1 MIPAMKQSTR
11 VRVAAA
17 VTTLFVGG
25 LAAVGIA
32 LRSGGGSTAQ
42 EVAAPK
48 PQVIHRTKIR
58 RVPAKQRKP
67 APSKAPAQTPVSSPA
82 PAPAP
87 APAAAPVVSA
97 PAAQPAVVN
106 APPRVTSRTSPSG
119 GGGGENEGGEGE
131 GGSEHE
137 GGDE

>member
-1 MIPAMKQSTR
+1 MIPPMKQSTR
-11 VRVAAA
+11 VRVAAV

-32 LRSGGGSTAQ
+32 LRGGGASTAQ
-42 EVAAPK
+42 QVASPK
-48 PQVIHRTKIR
+48 PQVIHRTKVR

-67 APSKAPAQTPVSSPA
+67 APSKAPAQTPASSPA

-87 APAAAPVVSA
+87 APAPVVSA
-97 PAAQPAVVN
+97 PAAQPAVVS
-106 APPRVTSRTSPSG
+106 APPKVTSRTSPS

-131 GGSEHE
+131 GEAEHE
-137 GGDE
+137 GGDD